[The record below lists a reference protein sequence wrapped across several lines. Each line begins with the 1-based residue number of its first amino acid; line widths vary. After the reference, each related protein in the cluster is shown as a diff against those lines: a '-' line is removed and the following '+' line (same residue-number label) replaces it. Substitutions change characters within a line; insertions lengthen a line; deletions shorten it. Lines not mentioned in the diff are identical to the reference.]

1 MLRQRNIPVL
11 TPFSLYDMQ
20 HLPVKIQML
29 KFDIPYF
36 HTPQPTAVNQTDVQK
51 FPLRSNFC
59 TSKRGLHPQLCQSVF
74 AVAKTF
80 NTSADWQNS
89 LRKASFQRKL
99 RQSARR
105 YLQFQKNWLEQKVMK
120 SMKKYRFLI
129 LLSALIIFVF
139 YYLKISRQASEFS
152 EKALTNNI

>member
-1 MLRQRNIPVL
+1 MLFL
-11 TPFSLYDMQ
+11 LAG
-20 HLPVKIQML
+20 L
-29 KFDIPYF
+29 KFTSSRFLLVVLFVIFTKTSYKNPRQQKY
-36 HTPQPTAVNQTDVQK
+36 PTDVQK

-99 RQSARR
+99 RQSALRC
-105 YLQFQKNWLEQKVMK
+105 
-120 SMKKYRFLI
+120 
-129 LLSALIIFVF
+129 
-139 YYLKISRQASEFS
+139 RQAIGTGQ
-152 EKALTNNI
+152 KQK

>member
-1 MLRQRNIPVL
+1 SIELLCKTENLCFNFRHFAKLQN
-11 TPFSLYDMQ
+11 
-20 HLPVKIQML
+20 
-29 KFDIPYF
+29 
-36 HTPQPTAVNQTDVQK
+36 DVQK

-99 RQSARR
+99 RQSALR
-105 YLQFQKNWLEQKVMK
+105 YKQPYENLDQYGTKFRIG
-120 SMKKYRFLI
+120 KK
-129 LLSALIIFVF
+129 
-139 YYLKISRQASEFS
+139 KC
-152 EKALTNNI
+152 